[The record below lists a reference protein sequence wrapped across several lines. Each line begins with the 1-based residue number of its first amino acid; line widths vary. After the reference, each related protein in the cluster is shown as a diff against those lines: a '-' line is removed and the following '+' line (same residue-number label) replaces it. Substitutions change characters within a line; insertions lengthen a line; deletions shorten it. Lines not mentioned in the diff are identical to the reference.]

1 MAILQ
6 NLQISKSKNN
16 LIKRPFH
23 ILTITLLTIL
33 LPLCFLLLARLSC
46 YTYLF
51 FSNYPKIPPNL
62 SLILNIIPSILY
74 FLLSIFS
81 IATLLHGLTGKI
93 TFFTESPGEFHRPRL
108 FTAWILLCVVQV
120 CVALG
125 VEGSIAAGIDGHGF
139 ENSDKSLI
147 SRVVFFL
154 GLHETM
160 IFWSRSVVKPVVDD
174 TVFGSVRDEHW
185 VQRVV
190 LGVCFGW
197 LWWWRLRDE
206 IESLV
211 IVAEVKREMLMGVNL
226 GDLLGWWL
234 YYLTVTIGM
243 VRIVKTLMWFV
254 MVFLF
259 RKLRR
264 VNNSESCDHFD
275 AEDKV

>member
-1 MAILQ
+1 ME
-6 NLQISKSKNN
+6 NNFKN
-16 LIKRPFH
+16 LITKPFH

-33 LPLCFLLLARLSC
+33 LPLSFLLLARLSS

-51 FSNYPKIPPNL
+51 TSINYPQNPFSIFN
-62 SLILNIIPSILY
+62 LILHTIPSILY

-93 TFFTESPGEFHRPRL
+93 TLFTESPPEFHRPRL

-125 VEGSIAAGIDGHGF
+125 VEGTIAAGIDGHGF
-139 ENSDKSLI
+139 EVSEKSLI

-160 IFWSRSVVKPVVDD
+160 VYWSRSVVKPVVDD
-174 TVFGSVRDEHW
+174 TVYGLGRDENW
-185 VQRVV
+185 VEKVS
-190 LGVCFGW
+190 LSVCFGL

-206 IESLV
+206 IECLV

-226 GDLLGWWL
+226 GDLLGWWI

-243 VRIVKTLMWFV
+243 VRIVKSLMWVV

-259 RKLRR
+259 RKLTRVR
-264 VNNSESCDHFD
+264 VNNVESCEHFG
-275 AEDKV
+275 AQDKV